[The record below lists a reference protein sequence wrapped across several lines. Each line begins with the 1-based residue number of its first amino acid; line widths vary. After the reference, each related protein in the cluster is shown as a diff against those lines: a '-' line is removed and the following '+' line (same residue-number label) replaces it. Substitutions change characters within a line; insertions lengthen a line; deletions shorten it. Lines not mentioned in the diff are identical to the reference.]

1 MADILQDFI
10 VRVPPARVYEAV
22 SSVEGLNEWWTRAA
36 SGTPAPDAEYELDFG
51 PGYVWRAVVTK
62 AEPPRAFELRLVE
75 ADADW
80 TDTIVGF
87 ELDGIDGGTRVRFH
101 HLGWPEANPHYRTS
115 CHCWA
120 LYLRVLRRHLEHGE
134 TVPYE
139 RRLDV

>member
-1 MADILQDFI
+1 MPDILQDFLI
-10 VRVPPARVYEAV
+10 RVPPARVYEAV

-36 SGTPAPDAEYELDFG
+36 SGTATVHESYDLDFG
-51 PGYVWRAVVTK
+51 PGCVWRAVVTR
-62 AEPPRAFELRLVE
+62 AEPPRAFELRFVE

-80 TDTIVGF
+80 ADTIVGF
-87 ELDGIDGGTRVRFH
+87 ELAPTDEGTKVRFH
-101 HLGWPEANPHYRTS
+101 HRGWREANEHHRVS

-139 RRLDV
+139 RRLEV